1 MEQAMQEFK
10 ENSPAVTSILQKKDA
25 FSQMRTWVLL
35 ATSISQMTQDFLKN
49 LINNVATEKKS
60 LIT

>member
-25 FSQMRTWVLL
+25 FSQMRT
-35 ATSISQMTQDFLKN
+35 
-49 LINNVATEKKS
+49 
-60 LIT
+60 